1 VKVCILMMMC
11 PIVGFDI
18 SSDELLGS
26 TTRELVGLYIILVL
40 SSHNFSNISFTQIA
54 PITSST
60 L

>member
-1 VKVCILMMMC
+1 MMMC